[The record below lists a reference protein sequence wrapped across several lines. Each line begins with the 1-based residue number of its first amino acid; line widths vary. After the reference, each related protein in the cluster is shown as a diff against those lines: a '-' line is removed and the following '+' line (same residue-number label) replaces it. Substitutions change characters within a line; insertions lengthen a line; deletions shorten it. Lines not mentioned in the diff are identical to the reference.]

1 MSMAFVG
8 DLPLKTKSLTKE
20 YDFTLRWWVKSTY
33 SYTSL
38 LAVMTVKPSYDN
50 QTNVQLPLV

>member
-1 MSMAFVG
+1 MAFVG